1 MSGYEILLALKDTQK
16 HESIALGYIYGN
28 ANSQSMASNIFAVW
42 RKEEVGVTA
51 VWFSCLVA
59 LI

>member
-1 MSGYEILLALKDTQK
+1 MNGYEILLALKDTQK

-28 ANSQSMASNIFAVW
+28 ANPQSMTSNIFAVW
-42 RKEEVGVTA
+42 RKGEVGVTA
-51 VWFSCLVA
+51 AWFSCLIA